1 MHLYLPKRQYI
12 YRYCNPQGDGSVKV
26 SGAAVEEGA
35 WHAAALDAWSLLL
48 PLLSPGHALQL
59 LTNQAPSF
67 ARLGDLLEAVSLEVI
82 IQLKE
87 AVECRPLR

>member
-1 MHLYLPKRQYI
+1 MYLNGNILIVIVR
-12 YRYCNPQGDGSVKV
+12 PQGDGSVKV

-67 ARLGDLLEAVSLEVI
+67 ARLGDLLEAVSLEVVI
-82 IQLKE
+82 HYIYNWWKL
-87 AVECRPLR
+87 